1 MKPIYITIICTI
13 SLIALIFGTL
23 ASVYNT
29 AVGYDETIQNAASSI
44 QVQQKRTHDLILQL
58 VQVAEQAAN
67 KEATTQTEIA
77 KLRTVASTGNI
88 ENTQIELK
96 ATAEAYPSL
105 QFNQTYHQLMDELA
119 ISANL
124 IAQYRITYNSNV
136 QDYHQFVRRQP
147 SSAILG
153 WLGYHVIDYPYMEF
167 TNTELP
173 TNLFGQ

>member
-1 MKPIYITIICTI
+1 MKPVYIVILCVVGFIV
-13 SLIALIFGTL
+13 LIFGTL

-67 KEATTQTEIA
+67 KEATTQTQIA
-77 KLRTVASTGNI
+77 ALRAAASSGNLDNVQVA
-88 ENTQIELK
+88 LK

-124 IAQYRITYNSNV
+124 IAQYRVTYNSNV
-136 QDYHQFVRRQP
+136 QDYHQFMRRQP
-147 SSAILG
+147 SKALLG
-153 WLGYHVIDYPYMEF
+153 MLGYKMIDYPYMEF

>member
-1 MKPIYITIICTI
+1 MKTGYIVVICV
-13 SLIALIFGTL
+13 LAVVVLIFGIL
-23 ASVYNT
+23 ASTYNT

-44 QVQQKRTHDLILQL
+44 QVQQQRTHDLILQL

-77 KLRTVASTGNI
+77 KLRTVAATGNI

-96 ATAEAYPSL
+96 ATAEAYPTL
-105 QFNQTYHQLMDELA
+105 QFNATYHQLMDELA

-124 IAQYRITYNSNV
+124 IAQYRLTYNSNV
-136 QDYHQFVRRQP
+136 QDYHQYVRRQP
-147 SSAILG
+147 SRAILG
-153 WLGYHVIDYPYMEF
+153 MLGYTVIDYPYMQF
-167 TNTELP
+167 TNTQLP